1 MSTAS
6 CTATLRESIVSRWQ
20 KSQGHDDASWSS
32 TFLWEYLQGWV
43 INSGSL
49 KSFKKEAEGCPHCSL
64 QPSEDRK
71 WRGMEMLISSPLY
84 PQIDWMGMI
93 QSCVRDT
100 PFRVDI
106 GKNFFF
112 FFYQKVV
119 EHGRFP
125 REVISAPS
133 LPVSK
138 SHLDNAHQGFNLI
151 SGDLVRQSDQIAVV
165 SQFQLKHSIRFYS
178 NLV

>member
-1 MSTAS
+1 M
-6 CTATLRESIVSRWQ
+6 
-20 KSQGHDDASWSS
+20 
-32 TFLWEYLQGWV
+32 
-43 INSGSL
+43 
-49 KSFKKEAEGCPHCSL
+49 
-64 QPSEDRK
+64 
-71 WRGMEMLISSPLY
+71 
-84 PQIDWMGMI
+84 
-93 QSCVRDT
+93 
-100 PFRVDI
+100 
-106 GKNFFF
+106 
-112 FFYQKVV
+112 V